1 MPKAPCQGNT
11 PKFQSVYDQCDE
23 NRPTCGGCEKGSR
36 ECTYRET
43 VDKRIKKEFTRP
55 ARCAAYSSLEF
66 ETFEEVIGLS
76 RSEST
81 TIVRSP
87 SPPITYCPL
96 SSPCDYQF
104 NFLKANP
111 HPAINI
117 RSYPDERV
125 LSPLS
130 EFTPSSSP
138 SPSYTGSSILLHAK
152 PHNIPKSLSPRSQS
166 ARASP
171 IQFFLKF
178 HRERITEAHY
188 FRWYDY
194 SKLST
199 KILFSLAENSDSLR
213 FAMVGFSAL
222 IYSYKFHQG
231 ARQVGL
237 FYYEKALQELR
248 LFLNTSPMEIGG
260 CLTAVA
266 TALQLSSFD
275 V

>member
-1 MPKAPCQGNT
+1 MISVTKINPPVEVVRKGHGNALT
-11 PKFQSVYDQCDE
+11 VKRSISVVKRNLLVLRVAQPLRVLNLRLLRKSSTFHAANRRPLSGFRHHRSPIVLFRALAIISSIFLKLIPTLQSIYARIQTSVY
-23 NRPTCGGCEKGSR
+23 S
-36 ECTYRET
+36 
-43 VDKRIKKEFTRP
+43 V
-55 ARCAAYSSLEF
+55 
-66 ETFEEVIGLS
+66 LS
-76 RSEST
+76 RNS
-81 TIVRSP
+81 
-87 SPPITYCPL
+87 
-96 SSPCDYQF
+96 
-104 NFLKANP
+104 
-111 HPAINI
+111 H
-117 RSYPDERV
+117 
-125 LSPLS
+125 
-130 EFTPSSSP
+130 PSSSP

-248 LFLNTSPMEIGG
+248 LSLNTSPMEIGE
-260 CLTAVA
+260 CFTAVA